1 MSRLNCN
8 RIGCDL
14 SKKQKIT
21 LGKTQNEES
30 NLVTISSSLVFTR
43 SCLPIQNLG
52 ANIQILQS
60 GLVDWFMYC
69 VTLRLHDIKKLIS
82 VSVEYTMEVHLA
94 DASIFY
100 LSSESPPSPKTLFT
114 DLSNMTFN
122 WPVVWKMTWGINGKS
137 FWDHSKLGFWCDS
150 SINPNLKKVELKID
164 RGVICHGSQ

>member
-1 MSRLNCN
+1 MSRSNCN

-14 SKKQKIT
+14 SKKPKLT
-21 LGKTQNEES
+21 LYKTQNEES
-30 NLVTISSSLVFTR
+30 NLVTISSSLIFTR
-43 SCLPIQNLG
+43 SCLPVQNLG

-60 GLVDWFMYC
+60 RLVDWFMYC

-100 LSSESPPSPKTLFT
+100 LSSESPPSPKKLFT

-122 WPVVWKMTWGINGKS
+122 
-137 FWDHSKLGFWCDS
+137 
-150 SINPNLKKVELKID
+150 
-164 RGVICHGSQ
+164 